1 MGLPASGGRLGQ
13 VKGRYALVLLLV
25 VVSFVVQAAA
35 PDTDATRLVATW
47 LQAATLVA
55 AVQAAG
61 ASHRLVRLAA
71 LLAALAAVGATLAAV
86 LGGSV
91 KTNTIALAT
100 ALLVGVAPLVLAA
113 GLIRDLRTTMTV
125 TLQTLSGVLAI
136 YLLLGMFFSFAYSVI
151 DAFSDQPFF
160 AELNDPNRSD
170 FLYFS
175 YTTLTTTGYGDL
187 TAALNFG
194 RTMAVIEALIGQIYL
209 VTIVALIV
217 SNMGPR
223 RRRPEA

>member
-1 MGLPASGGRLGQ
+1 MDLPASHGRLGQ

-25 VVSFVVQAAA
+25 VLSFVVQEAA

-55 AVQAAG
+55 AVEAAS

-71 LLAALAAVGATLAAV
+71 LLAALAAVAATVAAV
-86 LGGSV
+86 VGGSV
-91 KTNTIALAT
+91 KTHTIGLAT
-100 ALLVGVAPLVLAA
+100 ALLVGVAPLALAA
-113 GLIRDLRTTMTV
+113 GLVRELRATMTV
-125 TLQTLSGVLAI
+125 TVQTLSGVLAI
-136 YLLLGMFFSFAYSVI
+136 YLLIGMFFSFAYSVI
-151 DAFSDQPFF
+151 EAFSDRPFF
-160 AELNDPNRSD
+160 AELSDPNRSD

-194 RTMAVIEALIGQIYL
+194 RTLAVTEALIGGIYL

-217 SNMGPR
+217 TNIGP

>member
-1 MGLPASGGRLGQ
+1 MGLPASGGRLGR

-25 VVSFVVQAAA
+25 VVSFVVQEAT
-35 PDTDATRLVATW
+35 PDTDASRLVATW

-55 AVQAAG
+55 AVAAAS
-61 ASHRLVRLAA
+61 ASHRLVRLAV
-71 LLAALAAVGATLAAV
+71 LLAALAAVGATMAAV

-91 KTNTIALAT
+91 ETNTIALAT

-136 YLLLGMFFSFAYSVI
+136 YLLIGMFFSFAYSVI
-151 DAFSDQPFF
+151 DAFSDRPFF

-187 TAALNFG
+187 TAALNLG
-194 RTMAVIEALIGQIYL
+194 RTLAVIEALIGGIYL

-217 SNMGPR
+217 TNMGPR
-223 RRRPEA
+223 PRRPEA